1 MNRQPRSLVSRM
13 TWLVVGVSIF
23 SLLLHLAVSWL
34 WAHEVSEDLV
44 DSLSGRVTLARQL
57 LERAPPEQR
66 PALAA
71 SISRARFTVEHLE
84 APGLTA
90 STEPP
95 FLPGQVL
102 QRIREGAG
110 PNFHVQ
116 LADPSLSENRGI
128 IQFDF
133 DLGHPNQV
141 NDWWRITYRVQPP
154 LLAVLGTGLGWLVLV
169 GVGVLLSLVIGVRS
183 IARPMSQLASRLSDQ
198 GSGLQPLAMPVG
210 GGAEIRTVVTAFNQL
225 VAEVQRADQ
234 TKQQMLA
241 GVSHDLRTPL
251 ARLRLRI
258 ETQCDELIAEEL
270 TADLLAVE
278 RIVSQFLAYVQ
289 GDSKAGLGKPEAVMD
304 VVSWVVLGFAEQGN
318 KVEFV
323 PSQLRLELP
332 DLAVQRALTN
342 LIDNALSHGMAPV
355 LVALSFYYRDEQGH
369 GVLTVWDH
377 GPGMSEAEFER
388 AQLPFVRLDDS
399 RAGLGHCG
407 LGLAI
412 VAQIAHQLGGH
423 LERCK
428 SADGRFGVSLVWPL
442 SSGQQNHEA
451 P

>member
-1 MNRQPRSLVSRM
+1 MKGQPRSLVTRM
-13 TWLVVGVSIF
+13 TWLVVAVSVF

-34 WAHEVSEDLV
+34 WANEVSEDLV
-44 DSLSGRVTLARQL
+44 DSLSGRVILARQI

-66 PALAA
+66 SALAQ
-71 SISRARFTVEHLE
+71 SISQIRFTVERLQTP
-84 APGLTA
+84 ALVSA
-90 STEPP
+90 DIPP

-102 QRIREGAG
+102 QRIRDAAG
-110 PNFHVQ
+110 PAFNVHLGSTSFAQ
-116 LADPSLSENRGI
+116 SRGI

-133 DLGHPNQV
+133 ELDNEH
-141 NDWWRITYRVQPP
+141 WRVTYRVQPP
-154 LLAVLGTGLGWLVLV
+154 LLAVLGTGIGWLVLIA
-169 GVGVLLSLVIGVRS
+169 VGVLLSLVMGVRS
-183 IARPMSQLASRLSDQ
+183 IARPMSQLARRLANQ
-198 GSGLQPLAMPVG
+198 GGALQPLSMPVG
-210 GGAEIRTVVTAFNQL
+210 GGAEISTVVTAFNQL
-225 VAEVQRADQ
+225 VVEVQRADQ
-234 TKQQMLA
+234 IKQQMLA

-258 ETQCDELIAEEL
+258 ETQCDELIAQEL
-270 TADLLAVE
+270 TADLFAVE

-289 GDSKAGLGKPEAVMD
+289 GQSKAALGKPEAVMD
-304 VVSWVVLGFAEQGN
+304 VVSWVVSGYAEQGS

-323 PSQLRLELP
+323 PCALRLELP
-332 DLAVQRALTN
+332 DLAVQRALAN

-355 LVALSFYYRDEQGH
+355 LVALSFVCRDEHGR

-377 GPGMSEAEFER
+377 GTGMSDAEFER
-388 AQLPFVRLDDS
+388 AQLPFVRLEGS

-423 LERCK
+423 LERSK
-428 SADGRFGVSLVWPL
+428 SADGRFGVSIVWPL
-442 SSGQQNHEA
+442 FGDTDNRMA

>member
-1 MNRQPRSLVSRM
+1 M
-13 TWLVVGVSIF
+13 TWLVVGVSVF
-23 SLLLHLAVSWL
+23 SLLLHLAVSAL

-44 DSLSGRVTLARQL
+44 DSLSGRVTLARHL
-57 LERAPPEQR
+57 LERTPPEQR
-66 PALAA
+66 DALAA
-71 SISRARFTVEHLE
+71 SISRARFTVARLQSPAET
-84 APGLTA
+84 AP
-90 STEPP
+90 SEPP

-110 PNFHVQ
+110 PNFHVH
-116 LADPSLSENRGI
+116 LAGASFSENRGI

-133 DLGHPNQV
+133 DLG
-141 NDWWRITYRVQPP
+141 DERWRVTYRVQPP

-183 IARPMSQLASRLSDQ
+183 IARPMSQLASRLSNQ
-198 GSGLQPLAMPVG
+198 GSALQPLSMPAG

-270 TADLLAVE
+270 TADLFAVE

-289 GDSKAGLGKPEAVMD
+289 GESKAGLGKPEAVMD
-304 VVSWVVLGFAEQGN
+304 VVSWVVSGYAEQGS
-318 KVEFV
+318 KVEFA
-323 PSQLRLELP
+323 PSELRLELP
-332 DLAVQRALTN
+332 DLAVQRALSN

-355 LVALSFYYRDEQGH
+355 LVALSLTYRDEGGH

-377 GPGMSEAEFER
+377 GPGMSEAEFDR

-423 LERCK
+423 LERSK
-428 SADGRFGVSLVWPL
+428 LAGSRFGVSIVWPL
-442 SSGQQNHEA
+442 SGDKETQTTEK
-451 P
+451 